1 MRARTTYSDR
11 MTSRMHA
18 RAVIGLVGAALTLA
32 ACGGGSS
39 ATSDPQS
46 LTDTSYAVTT
56 ITVDGAER
64 DVLPPVEITFT
75 ADSINVATPCN
86 GMSGPVTYSE
96 TTLTVGA
103 LAQTKMACEPAL
115 MEQDQVIADALAA
128 NPTWQVADGALTL
141 TGAGTVIVAVPTSAG

>member
-1 MRARTTYSDR
+1 MRR
-11 MTSRMHA
+11 
-18 RAVIGLVGAALTLA
+18 AALSTTGLAGIALALA

-39 ATSDPQS
+39 ATSEPQS
-46 LTDTSYAVTT
+46 LADTSYSVTT
-56 ITVDGAER
+56 ITVDGTDRE
-64 DVLPPVEITFT
+64 VLPPVEIVFT
-75 ADSINVATPCN
+75 ADSVNVATPCN

-128 NPTWQVADGALTL
+128 NPTWQIADGELTL
-141 TGAGTVIVAVPTSAG
+141 SGGSTVIVAGAATP

>member
-1 MRARTTYSDR
+1 MRR
-11 MTSRMHA
+11 
-18 RAVIGLVGAALTLA
+18 AALSTTGLAGIALALA

-39 ATSDPQS
+39 ATSEPQS
-46 LTDTSYAVTT
+46 LADTSYSVTT
-56 ITVDGAER
+56 ITVDGIDRE
-64 DVLPPVEITFT
+64 VLPPVEIVFT
-75 ADSINVATPCN
+75 ADSVNVATPCN

-128 NPTWQVADGALTL
+128 NPTWQIADGELTL
-141 TGAGTVIVAVPTSAG
+141 SGGSTVIVAGAATP